1 MSTSTWPQD
10 PEWFASELRK
20 HIDPYLSLDS
30 AQVALLHRH
39 FSLLGRWNAK
49 LNLTS
54 IRDPAEVVIRHY
66 CESLFFAVH
75 VPNAPSGSTLADIGS
90 GAGFPGIPMAVAR
103 PDWRVTLIESHQRK
117 GVFLRESVRGAPNI
131 HVISER
137 AEAVTQDFDWI
148 VARAVDPVE
157 VLALTPRMA
166 EGVGLLIGSGDAAKI
181 EGDAKFRIDASIPV
195 PWGERRV
202 CLYAHSV
209 PRETIT

>member
-1 MSTSTWPQD
+1 MSISTWPQD

-20 HIDPYLSLDS
+20 HIEPYLSLDP
-30 AQVALLHRH
+30 AQVNLLQRH

-54 IRDPAEVVIRHY
+54 IRDPEQVVLRHY
-66 CESLFFAVH
+66 CESLFFAAHTPDV
-75 VPNAPSGSTLADIGS
+75 PSGSSQGDIGS

-117 GVFLRESVRGAPNI
+117 GVFLRESTRGIPNV

-137 AEAVTQDFDWI
+137 AEAVKQSFDWI
-148 VARAVDPVE
+148 VSRAVDPAQ
-157 VLALTPRMA
+157 VLALAPQLAPR
-166 EGVGLLIGSGDAAKI
+166 VGLLIGSADAAKI
-181 EGDAKFRIDASIPV
+181 EGDGKFRIDSAVPV

-202 CLYAHSV
+202 CLYLRYV
-209 PRETIT
+209 PRET